1 MASKKKTLRRKAA
14 RHAKKYP
21 EYEMQDVKDT
31 LHSLT
36 IHATLRIKESPRY
49 KKYSRDDKYWH
60 KRNVER
66 LGNEVE
72 DAMDAIL
79 DEVVRLQD
87 IARIATDEAI
97 QSNIEA
103 NMYKNMLG
111 DKGKE
116 MSSVAKVIKNS
127 LFKRV
132 RDEEKLIKESKT
144 H

>member
-1 MASKKKTLRRKAA
+1 MASKKKILRRKAA

-21 EYEMQDVKDT
+21 EYLMQDVKDT

-49 KKYSRDDKYWH
+49 KTYSKYDRYWH
-60 KRNVER
+60 RRNIEDLGEKVE
-66 LGNEVE
+66 GAIN
-72 DAMDAIL
+72 AIL
-79 DEVVRLQD
+79 DEVVRLQN

-111 DKGKE
+111 TDKKGPPAIVKI
-116 MSSVAKVIKNS
+116 MKNS
-127 LFKRV
+127 LYKRT
-132 RDEEKLIKESKT
+132 RDEEE
-144 H
+144 